1 MRIATIA
8 ALSSVLVVLPACEE
22 PAPSP
27 ASGPEVSIEPQIPV
41 LPFDHPPIVG
51 TGGGNAT
58 GGGAGTG
65 GGSDATGGGG
75 VGGGVGGGAGTLSSS
90 AGNQRLTIS
99 QLTQSML
106 VVLGGKSWM
115 VGAKS
120 GFTVRAATLG
130 QPDYLGVVEENLEAS
145 PVYQKFMLDA
155 AISGCTA
162 AADGDAALA
171 ANQRVLMRL
180 VGLTDT
186 VASNLT
192 AVNQNLRYLKLR
204 FHGVKVA
211 SNDTASLDALR
222 IVFSSA
228 VSGAA
233 GAANPTAAHVK
244 EGWRAVC
251 VALMT
256 APEYHLY

>member
-1 MRIATIA
+1 MRSAT
-8 ALSSVLVVLPACEE
+8 LCSVLLVLTACDEKAT
-22 PAPSP
+22 PPTP
-27 ASGPEVSIEPQIPV
+27 PEVAVEPEIPV
-41 LPFDHPPIVG
+41 LPFEHPPIVGG

-58 GGGAGTG
+58 GGGSGTG
-65 GGSDATGGGG
+65 GGAATGGGSATG
-75 VGGGVGGGAGTLSSS
+75 GGAATGGGVGTLSSS
-90 AGNQRLTIS
+90 AGNQRLS
-99 QLTQSML
+99 VNQLAQSMP
-106 VVLGGKSWM
+106 VVLGGKSWT
-115 VGAKS
+115 VGVKS

-145 PVYQKFMLDA
+145 PVYQKFMVDA
-155 AISGCTA
+155 AISGCTS

-186 VASNLT
+186 VASNESG
-192 AVNQNLRYLKLR
+192 VNQNLRYLKLR

-211 SNDTASLDALR
+211 PNDTASLDALR

-233 GAANPTAAHVK
+233 GTATPTAAHVK

-251 VALMT
+251 VAMLT